1 MILDLDQFVARG
13 EPRWRDLA
21 SLLDRLEERPEK
33 SLTRAEVERLAD
45 LYCQTAADLN
55 RIEAGAIAP
64 ELRSRLSGLVARAY
78 AEIYGTRRRVR
89 WSIARGFASVKNFAL
104 DVPRVFRR
112 RIRLFYL
119 ALAITLAGVVFGA
132 LAVSF
137 DASAAEVLLPFDYLQ
152 NPAQRVAQAEGSNHD
167 PGADYETAFSGM
179 LISHN
184 IQVSLLTLALGVT
197 AGVGTSVLLFTNG
210 VMIGAVAA
218 RYLQAG
224 FGWFLAGWL
233 LPHGAFEIPSVLI
246 AGQAGFVLA
255 SLLLAGGREPRRVRL
270 RRSLPEVLTLFGGLS
285 CLLVWAGI
293 MEAFFSQHH
302 APEIRYSVKAL
313 VGVCELLLLFT
324 YLARAGARPRME
336 SPPDPREGRRA

>member
-13 EPRWRDLA
+13 EAQWHDLE
-21 SLLDRLEERPEK
+21 SLLDRLEERPNQ
-33 SLTRAEVERLAD
+33 SLTRAEAERLAD
-45 LYCQTAADLN
+45 LYCRTAADLN
-55 RIEAGAIAP
+55 RIEAGAAAP
-64 ELRSRLSGLVARAY
+64 ELRARLSGLVARAF
-78 AEIYGTRRRVR
+78 AEIYGARRSFR
-89 WSIARGFASVKNFAL
+89 WSLRQGLACLQRFAL
-104 DVPRVFRR
+104 EVPRVFRL

-119 ALAITLAGVVFGA
+119 ALAITLAGVAFGA

-137 DASAAEVLLPFDYLQ
+137 DASAADVLLPFDYLQ
-152 NPAQRVAQAEGSNHD
+152 NPAERVAQAEHGKHD

-184 IQVSLLTLALGVT
+184 IQVSLLTLSLGVT
-197 AGVGTSVLLFTNG
+197 AGVGTSLMLFTNG
-210 VMIGAVAA
+210 VMLGAVAA

-255 SLLLAGGREPRRVRL
+255 GLLLAGGREPRRTRL
-270 RRSLPEVLTLFGGLS
+270 RRRLPEVLTLFGGLS

-302 APEIRYSVKAL
+302 APEIRYGVKAL
-313 VGVCELLLLFT
+313 VGTCELLLLFA
-324 YLARAGARPRME
+324 YLALVGTHERQ
-336 SPPDPREGRRA
+336 